1 MKWSMGLTKRTRNLF
16 DPRSK
21 QPYKLS
27 RSRLENFMRCPRCF
41 YLDRRLGIDRPSM
54 PGFTLNSAVDALL
67 KKEFDVYRAKSEPHP
82 LMKENGVDAVPFQH
96 KDLDIWRENF
106 KGMQYHHKSTNFI
119 ITGAIDD
126 LWVNP
131 AGQLIVVDYKAT
143 SKEGEVSLDDEWKD
157 GYKRQMEIYQWIL
170 RGMGYDVQ
178 DTGYFVYANGRKD
191 LDGFNGTLCFHI
203 QLISYTGNSSWVDKA
218 VNDAWECLSSDTMP
232 VCRDECEFCDYRKLM
247 REVEA

>member
-1 MKWSMGLTKRTRNLF
+1 MGLVRRIRNLF
-16 DPRSK
+16 NPK
-21 QPYKLS
+21 AKEPYKLS

-67 KKEFDVYRAKSEPHP
+67 KKEFDVYRAKGEPHP
-82 LMKENGVDAVPFQH
+82 LMKENGVDAVPFRH

-106 KGMQYHHKSTNFI
+106 KGLAYHHKPTNFI

-143 SKEGEVSLDDEWKD
+143 SKDGEVSLDDEWKD

-170 RGMGYDVQ
+170 RGMGYDVL

-203 QLISYTGNSSWVDKA
+203 QLIDYKGDGSWVEKA
-218 VNDAWECLSSDTMP
+218 VNDAWVCLSSDTMP
-232 VCRDECEFCDYRKLM
+232 ACQDGCEFCTYRKLI
-247 REVEA
+247 RDVETEWS

>member
-1 MKWSMGLTKRTRNLF
+1 MGLVKRIRNLF
-16 DPRSK
+16 KPK
-21 QPYKLS
+21 AEEPYKLS

-67 KKEFDVYRAKSEPHP
+67 KKEFDVYRAKGEPHP
-82 LMKENGVDAVPFQH
+82 LMKEHGVDAVPFQH

-106 KGMQYHHKSTNFI
+106 KGMQYHHKPTNFI

-143 SKEGEVSLDDEWKD
+143 SKDGEVSLNDEWKD

-170 RGMGYDVQ
+170 RGMGYDVL

-191 LDGFNGTLCFHI
+191 LDAFNGTLSFHI
-203 QLISYTGNSSWVDKA
+203 QLIAYKGDCSWVEKA
-218 VNDAWECLSSDTMP
+218 VMDAWECLSSDTIP
-232 VCRDECEFCDYRKLM
+232 ACQDGCEFCTYRKLM
-247 REVEA
+247 RDVEN